1 MIRYFDASAL
11 AKRYML
17 ETESPQVSQL
27 LKESSPATS
36 RLTEVEVA
44 SALARRGREKILTP
58 QERDRSLTA
67 LHLDMGTFYVVE
79 LLPEVTAL
87 AIELL
92 TQHQLRGPD
101 SIQLASCLFLKA
113 HLQQEVEFIAF
124 DRQLVNVAKRKD
136 LQVWKPS

>member
-11 AKRYML
+11 AKRYVF

-27 LKESSPATS
+27 LKDGPSATS

-44 SALARRGREKILTP
+44 SALARRTRENILTP
-58 QERDRSLTA
+58 RERDRA
-67 LHLDMGTFYVVE
+67 LAALEQDMSTFYVVE

-87 AIELL
+87 AIDLL
-92 TQHQLRGPD
+92 KHYRLRGPD
-101 SIQLASCLFLKA
+101 TIQLASCLFLKK
-113 HLQQEVEFIAF
+113 HLLQEVEFIAF
-124 DRQLVNVAKRKD
+124 DRQLVDVAKRKG